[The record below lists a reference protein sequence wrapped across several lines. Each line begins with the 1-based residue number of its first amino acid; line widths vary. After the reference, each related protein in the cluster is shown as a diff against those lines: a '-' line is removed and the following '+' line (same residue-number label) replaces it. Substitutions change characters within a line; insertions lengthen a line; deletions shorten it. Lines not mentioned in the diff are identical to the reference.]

1 MIIFVVL
8 YIAVPVIPDLIG
20 NLHFTVA
27 GGAVKHLLARF
38 TEKAAT
44 RCDRLSESVSSCNNV
59 SSLRGARSIVV
70 SYNQSLSHNS
80 KNPYPRHN

>member
-44 RCDRLSESVSSCNNV
+44 RCDRLCNNV